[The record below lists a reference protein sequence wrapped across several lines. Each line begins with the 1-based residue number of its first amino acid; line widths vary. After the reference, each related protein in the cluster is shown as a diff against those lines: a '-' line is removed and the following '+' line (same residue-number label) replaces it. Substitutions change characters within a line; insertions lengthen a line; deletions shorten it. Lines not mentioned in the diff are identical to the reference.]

1 MIRSM
6 RSKVFLAIISI
17 TFLTASAI
25 TLIFYLKSTQ
35 MIEDN
40 YGTNLYGRIEQVGN
54 AFDDAMKEIYY
65 ITVQA
70 SNAEGLSRQAESYLR
85 TEDAGQLEKMS
96 GMLGGF
102 KKRNSDIGS
111 VCLVLPEQKVIVTSE
126 DYPVY
131 VKKVEDSVLKHIA
144 EVSLEDHPVII
155 KDPVR
160 KQNKVLSFIEPVIK
174 DDGSVLG
181 FVMCNV
187 EERAVY
193 YKYLDI
199 LNDGRSSDA
208 VLLNKKNVIV
218 STKNAES
225 MGKIYRNSNFPDIQ
239 QNGIYNKSNPAVIGI
254 SLI

>member
-85 TEDAGQLEKMS
+85 TEDAG
-96 GMLGGF
+96 
-102 KKRNSDIGS
+102 
-111 VCLVLPEQKVIVTSE
+111 E
-126 DYPVY
+126 D
-131 VKKVEDSVLKHIA
+131 
-144 EVSLEDHPVII
+144 
-155 KDPVR
+155 VR
-160 KQNKVLSFIEPVIK
+160 YAGRVQETKQ
-174 DDGSVLG
+174 
-181 FVMCNV
+181 
-187 EERAVY
+187 
-193 YKYLDI
+193 
-199 LNDGRSSDA
+199 
-208 VLLNKKNVIV
+208 
-218 STKNAES
+218 
-225 MGKIYRNSNFPDIQ
+225 
-239 QNGIYNKSNPAVIGI
+239 
-254 SLI
+254 

>member
-174 DDGSVLG
+174 ETEVSLDLSC
-181 FVMCNV
+181 VMLK
-187 EERAVY
+187 RG
-193 YKYLDI
+193 LSI
-199 LNDGRSSDA
+199 
-208 VLLNKKNVIV
+208 
-218 STKNAES
+218 
-225 MGKIYRNSNFPDIQ
+225 
-239 QNGIYNKSNPAVIGI
+239 I
-254 SLI
+254 SIWIF